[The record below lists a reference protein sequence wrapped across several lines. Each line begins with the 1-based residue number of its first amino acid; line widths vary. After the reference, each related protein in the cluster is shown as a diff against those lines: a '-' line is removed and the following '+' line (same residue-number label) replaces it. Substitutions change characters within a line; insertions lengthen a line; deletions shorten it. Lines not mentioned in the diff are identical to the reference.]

1 MATSQINIKLAKRI
15 KSLRTKKGLTQL
27 ELSELSGLDY
37 KHVQNL
43 ESRMPDDICLSSIE
57 KLARAFKIT
66 PSKLLDF

>member
-15 KSLRTKKGLTQL
+15 KNLRIRKGLTQL
-27 ELSELSGLDY
+27 RLAELAGLDY

-43 ESRMPDDICLSSIE
+43 EGQKPDDIGLSSIE
-57 KLARAFKIT
+57 KIAKALKIT